1 MISSSFLPLVEHTYD
16 FSVLFSTCDH
26 LAFQQR
32 DEILDKA
39 PPPHQVR
46 KTMYANSIAG
56 TVRCI
61 LLLKCS
67 ISDRTPDDGSHGTF
81 RNYLCSLSEKP
92 IVIELNLCSLL
103 KRTVRL

>member
-39 PPPHQVR
+39 PPPP
-46 KTMYANSIAG
+46 S
-56 TVRCI
+56 
-61 LLLKCS
+61 
-67 ISDRTPDDGSHGTF
+67 
-81 RNYLCSLSEKP
+81 SEKNN
-92 IVIELNLCSLL
+92 VC
-103 KRTVRL
+103 